1 MKKTTINFVK
11 SSVLLAF
18 ILFVNTVFSQMS
30 YEQYKAT
37 YKPNYEKITPNAKL
51 VTTVNDTDIPTG
63 AAVIQLLLEKLEKN
77 SSDEDSKLNIVAI
90 ITSCNRDVVAKIL
103 AHLPPKDA
111 VQALLWVKET
121 WIREVVWFVDKETY
135 HNIAPHLSALKTW
148 KGNEGP
154 FGPEIKKWGPIYA
167 GIAFDRAW
175 GQYKG
180 VNEYIDA
187 YNGWAT
193 KVNPSNMSLLN
204 LDNPLNTMGKTSG
217 FGLFG
222 AFYTK
227 KKNFVELH
235 FQNRRAISTGGG
247 EVPEWEKALKFSSN
261 TLGIVFLKSKTKANK
276 PVKFVSGWGIHG
288 QAGGV
293 SKKDSFVN
301 TKWTKVDGASGTSA
315 GFSYN
320 IGWFINPLKDIPLMF
335 GIRGYAQINLL
346 TYDVSGLEIDSP
358 QTPFGGGSIDDMKSL
373 MNTYGFQV
381 QAIYRFGSKKDNT
394 KYRNFNDE
402 LVEDMDKN
410 LNTKYSEI
418 NPKVSPDGKT
428 LYFIRADHP
437 RNTKGALN
445 SQDIWMADIS
455 NGVGT
460 ATASHLGAPFN
471 TETYNSVAGVSPD
484 ENSMMIKG
492 NFKNGKFV
500 GRGYSLIYRT
510 ATGWSDPVGLD
521 IKDYENMAKGKYV
534 GAYWS
539 QDGKSLLLSMSE
551 NSTND
556 NQDIYVSQL
565 QADGSWSRP
574 MNLGKTINTTGDEHS
589 PFLAS
594 DGKTLYFSSNRE
606 GGLGSNDIWMS
617 KRLDD
622 SWSNWSKPENLG
634 SDVNTSDWDAYYSID
649 ASGKYAYMASSK
661 NSKGREDIVRIKLK
675 EEVQPDPV
683 VLVKGKVLNAK
694 TNEPIAATIT
704 YNGLLDGVNYGVA
717 RTNPATGEYK
727 IVLPYGKNYDFSA
740 NAPSFIGVSENLDLT
755 GIGGYREIERIL
767 YLVPIEVGSTVR
779 LNNIFFE
786 TGSSTLKEESFAELN
801 RVVEFMK
808 NNPTVKIE
816 LGGHTDNIGTDAINN
831 KLSQDRVNS
840 VQKYL
845 TEKGVSA
852 DRMVAKGYGK
862 SKPVASND
870 TDEGRQQNRRV
881 EFIILEK

>member
-1 MKKTTINFVK
+1 MKKTTINLIK

-30 YEQYKAT
+30 YEEYKAM
-37 YKPNYEKITPNAKL
+37 YKPNYQKITPNAKL

-135 HNIAPHLSALKTW
+135 HNIAPHLSALKNW

-180 VNEYIDA
+180 VNEYIDQ
-187 YNGWAT
+187 YNNT
-193 KVNPSNMSLLN
+193 PNKIDPRDMSIIP
-204 LDNPLNTMGKTSG
+204 LDNPLNTMGKTNG
-217 FGLFG
+217 LGLFG

-227 KKNFVELH
+227 KKNYLELH
-235 FQNRRAISTGGG
+235 FQTRSATSTGGG
-247 EVPEWEKALKFSSN
+247 ESPEWYRTYRFSSN
-261 TLGIVFLKSKTKANK
+261 TFGIVFLKPNKNAKTNFQ
-276 PVKFVSGWGIHG
+276 VVSGWGIHG
-288 QAGGV
+288 QSGGV
-293 SKKDSFVN
+293 K
-301 TKWTKVDGASGTSA
+301 TKSSLSTEKWDKLGSDYSIGG
-315 GFSYN
+315 SYN
-320 IGWFINPLKDIPLMF
+320 LGFMINPLKDIPLMF
-335 GIRGYAQINLL
+335 GVRTYAQVNLMA
-346 TYDVSGLEIDSP
+346 YDVSYLESKNP
-358 QTPFGGGSIDDMKSL
+358 QGTNGDMKSL

-381 QAIYRFGSKKDNT
+381 QAIYKFGGKKDN
-394 KYRNFNDE
+394 KSYRTFNDE
-402 LVEDMDKN
+402 LVEDMDKS

-551 NSTND
+551 KSTDD

-622 SWSNWSKPENLG
+622 TWTNWSKPENLG

-694 TNEPIAATIT
+694 TNEPISATIA
-704 YNGLLDGVNYGVA
+704 YNGLVDGVNYGVA
-717 RTNPATGEYK
+717 RTNPSTGEYK

-755 GIGGYREIERIL
+755 GVGGYREIERIL

-816 LGGHTDNIGTDAINN
+816 LGGHTDNVGTDAINN

-862 SKPVASND
+862 TKPVASND

>member
-1 MKKTTINFVK
+1 MKKTTINLVK

-51 VTTVNDTDIPTG
+51 VTTINDTDIPTG
-63 AAVIQLLLEKLEKN
+63 AAVIQLLLQNLEKN

-103 AHLPPKDA
+103 AELPTKDA
-111 VQALLWVKET
+111 VQALLWVKEN

-135 HNIAPHLSALKTW
+135 HNIVPHLSAVRDW
-148 KGNEGP
+148 KGTEGP
-154 FGPEIKKWGPIYA
+154 FGPEVKKWAPVYA
-167 GIAFDRAW
+167 GIAYDGAW

-180 VNEYIDA
+180 INEYIKA
-187 YNGWAT
+187 YNGWPT
-193 KVNPSNMSLLN
+193 KVNPTDGSLLS
-204 LDNPLNTMGKTSG
+204 LTTPLNTMGSTTG
-217 FGLFG
+217 IGLFG
-222 AFYTK
+222 AFYTSK
-227 KKNFVELH
+227 KRFIEFNYQYRSAVSK
-235 FQNRRAISTGGG
+235 GGG
-247 EVPEWEKALKFSSN
+247 ETPEWEKGIKFSTN
-261 TLGIVFLKSKTKANK
+261 TLSLLFLKPNTTANK
-276 PVKFVSGWGIHG
+276 TVKFYHGWGLHG
-288 QAGGV
+288 QTGVV

-301 TKWTKVDGASGTSA
+301 TSWTKVDSTSGFSA
-315 GFSYN
+315 GLSYN
-320 IGWFINPLKDIPLMF
+320 IGWFINPFKDIPVML
-335 GIRGYAQINLL
+335 GLRAYAQINLIQ
-346 TYDVSGLEIDSP
+346 YDVRGLEYDSP
-358 QTPFGGGSIDDMKSL
+358 QTLWGVGNIDNMKSL
-373 MNTYGFQV
+373 MNTYGYQV
-381 QAIYRFGSKKDNT
+381 QAIYKFGGKKDNT

-437 RNTKGALN
+437 RNTKGSLN
-445 SQDIWMADIS
+445 SQDIWVSDIS
-455 NGVGT
+455 NGVNT

-484 ENSMMIKG
+484 ENTMMIKG

-500 GRGYSLIYRT
+500 GRGYSFIYRT
-510 ATGWSDPVGLD
+510 ATGWSEPEGLN
-521 IKDYENMAKGKYV
+521 IKDYETMAKGNYV

-539 QDGKSLLLSMSE
+539 QDGKSLLLSLSE
-551 NSTND
+551 DATND
-556 NQDIYVSQL
+556 SQDIYVSQK

-574 MNLGKTINTTGDEHS
+574 MNLGKMINTTGDEHS

-594 DGKTLYFSSNRE
+594 DGKTLYYSSNKE

-622 SWSNWSKPENLG
+622 TWTNWSAPENLG
-634 SDVNTSDWDAYYSID
+634 SEVNTTDWDAYYSID

-694 TNEPIAATIT
+694 TNEPIAATIA
-704 YNGLLDGVNYGVA
+704 YNGLVDGVNYGVA

-755 GIGGYREIERIL
+755 GVGQYREIERNL

-816 LGGHTDNIGTDAINN
+816 LGGHTDNVGTDATNN

-852 DRMVAKGYGK
+852 DRMVAKGFGK
-862 SKPVASND
+862 TKPVASND
-870 TDEGRQQNRRV
+870 TEEGRQKNRRV